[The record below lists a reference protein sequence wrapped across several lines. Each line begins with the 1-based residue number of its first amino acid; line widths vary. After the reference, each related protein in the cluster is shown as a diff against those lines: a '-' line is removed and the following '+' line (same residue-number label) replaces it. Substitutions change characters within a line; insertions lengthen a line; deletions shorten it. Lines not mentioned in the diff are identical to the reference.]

1 MIRPW
6 ICVIKRDFSLSWKV
20 TISLFFVGILFGIF
34 IGVSLTPKTQPANQI
49 PNPEEPAI
57 DGVYFSPR
65 GGCENQVINW
75 INKANSSIHV
85 LIYSFTLDSVG
96 NALIEALDRHIE
108 VKIVFEK
115 GQIGQSSEYQ
125 RLRNSAVDV
134 RNDTNPSYMHDKIMI
149 VDGKVVLTGSF
160 NWSNNA
166 ENENNENLLI
176 ITSTSLATTYENE
189 FQKIWNTPSS

>member
-1 MIRPW
+1 MTRPS
-6 ICVIKRDFSLSWKV
+6 ICVIKRDGNLSWKA

-75 INKANSSIHV
+75 ISKANSSIHV

-96 NALIEALDRHIE
+96 NALIEAFDRYIE

-125 RLRNSAVDV
+125 RLRHSAVDV

-149 VDGKVVLTGSF
+149 VDGKIVLTGSF

-189 FQKIWNTPSS
+189 FQKIWNSSV

>member
-1 MIRPW
+1 MTRPA
-6 ICVIKRDFSLSWKV
+6 ICVIKRDFSLSWKA

-34 IGVSLTPKTQPANQI
+34 VGVSLTPKTQPANQV

-75 INKANSSIHV
+75 IDKANSSIHV

-96 NALIEALDRHIE
+96 TALIEALGRHIE

-189 FQKIWNTPSS
+189 FQKIWNSSV

>member
-1 MIRPW
+1 
-6 ICVIKRDFSLSWKV
+6 
-20 TISLFFVGILFGIF
+20 
-34 IGVSLTPKTQPANQI
+34 
-49 PNPEEPAI
+49 
-57 DGVYFSPR
+57 VYFSPR

-96 NALIEALDRHIE
+96 NALIEAHGRHIE

-149 VDGKVVLTGSF
+149 VDGKIVLTGSF

-176 ITSTSLATTYENE
+176 IINTSLATTYENE
-189 FQKIWNTPSS
+189 FQKIWNSSV

>member
-6 ICVIKRDFSLSWKV
+6 ICVIKRDGNLSWKA

>member
-1 MIRPW
+1 
-6 ICVIKRDFSLSWKV
+6 
-20 TISLFFVGILFGIF
+20 LFGIF

-57 DGVYFSPR
+57 DGVYFSPS
-65 GGCENQVINW
+65 GGCENQVIDW

-96 NALIEALDRHIE
+96 TALIEAHDRHIE

-149 VDGKVVLTGSF
+149 VDGKIVLTGSF

-189 FQKIWNTPSS
+189 FQKIWNSSV

>member
-1 MIRPW
+1 MIRPS
-6 ICVIKRDFSLSWKV
+6 ICVIKRDGNLGWKV

-34 IGVSLTPKTQPANQI
+34 VGVSLTPKTQPANQV

-189 FQKIWNTPSS
+189 FQKIWNSSV

>member
-1 MIRPW
+1 MCFKEGWQLELESDDISVLHRNL
-6 ICVIKRDFSLSWKV
+6 VRHLYR
-20 TISLFFVGILFGIF
+20 SLFD
-34 IGVSLTPKTQPANQI
+34 SQNTTPANQI

-96 NALIEALDRHIE
+96 NALIEALGRHIE

-149 VDGKVVLTGSF
+149 VDGKIVLTGSF

-189 FQKIWNTPSS
+189 FQKIWNSSV

>member
-1 MIRPW
+1 MTRPS

-20 TISLFFVGILFGIF
+20 TIALFFIGILFGIF

-96 NALIEALDRHIE
+96 NALIEAHGRHIE

-176 ITSTSLATTYENE
+176 IASTSLATTYENE
-189 FQKIWNTPSS
+189 FQKIWNSSV

>member
-1 MIRPW
+1 MIRPS
-6 ICVIKRDFSLSWKV
+6 ICVIKRDFSLSWKA
-20 TISLFFVGILFGIF
+20 TISLFFIGILFGIF

-96 NALIEALDRHIE
+96 NALIEALGRHIE

-176 ITSTSLATTYENE
+176 IASTSLATTYENE
-189 FQKIWNTPSS
+189 FQKIWNSSV

>member
-1 MIRPW
+1 MTRPS
-6 ICVIKRDFSLSWKV
+6 ICVIKRDGNLSWKA
-20 TISLFFVGILFGIF
+20 TISLFFIGILFGIF
-34 IGVSLTPKTQPANQI
+34 IGVSLTPKTQLTNQV

-57 DGVYFSPR
+57 DRVYFSPR

-96 NALIEALDRHIE
+96 NALIEALGRHIE

-149 VDGKVVLTGSF
+149 VDGKIVLTGSF

-189 FQKIWNTPSS
+189 FQKIWNSSV

>member
-1 MIRPW
+1 MIRPS
-6 ICVIKRDFSLSWKV
+6 ICVIKRDFSLSWKA
-20 TISLFFVGILFGIF
+20 TISLFFIGILFGIF
-34 IGVSLTPKTQPANQI
+34 IGVSLTPKTQPANQV

-96 NALIEALDRHIE
+96 NALIEALGRHIE

-176 ITSTSLATTYENE
+176 IASTSLATTYENE
-189 FQKIWNTPSS
+189 FQKIWNSSV

>member
-1 MIRPW
+1 MTRPS
-6 ICVIKRDFSLSWKV
+6 ICVIKRDGNLSWKV
-20 TISLFFVGILFGIF
+20 TISLFFIGILFGIF
-34 IGVSLTPKTQPANQI
+34 VGVSLTPKTQPANQV

-96 NALIEALDRHIE
+96 TALIEALGRHIE

-149 VDGKVVLTGSF
+149 VDGKIVLTGSF

-189 FQKIWNTPSS
+189 FQKIWNSSV

>member
-1 MIRPW
+1 MTRPS
-6 ICVIKRDFSLSWKV
+6 ICVIKRDGNLSWKT

-34 IGVSLTPKTQPANQI
+34 IGVSLTPKTQPANQV

-75 INKANSSIHV
+75 IDKANSSIHV

-96 NALIEALDRHIE
+96 NALIEALGRHIE

-149 VDGKVVLTGSF
+149 VDGKIVLTGSF

-189 FQKIWNTPSS
+189 FQKIWNSSV

>member
-1 MIRPW
+1 MTRPS
-6 ICVIKRDFSLSWKV
+6 ICVIKRDFSLSWKA
-20 TISLFFVGILFGIF
+20 TISLFFIGILFGIF

-65 GGCENQVINW
+65 GGCENQVIDW

-96 NALIEALDRHIE
+96 NALIEALGRHIE

-176 ITSTSLATTYENE
+176 IASTSLATTYENE
-189 FQKIWNTPSS
+189 FQKIWNSSV

>member
-1 MIRPW
+1 M
-6 ICVIKRDFSLSWKV
+6 IKRDGNLSWKV

-34 IGVSLTPKTQPANQI
+34 VGVSLTPKTQPANQV

-189 FQKIWNTPSS
+189 FQKIWNSSV

>member
-1 MIRPW
+1 MTRPS
-6 ICVIKRDFSLSWKV
+6 ICVIKRDGNLSWKA
-20 TISLFFVGILFGIF
+20 TTSLFFIGILFGIF
-34 IGVSLTPKTQPANQI
+34 IGVSLTPKTQPANQV
-49 PNPEEPAI
+49 PNPEELAI

-189 FQKIWNTPSS
+189 FQKIWNSSV